1 MTIQQLRYFL
11 ALCEDLN
18 YTHTAGRM
26 YLSRQALR
34 LSIAALEEELCGKL
48 FVNNRNHLALTEKG
62 ERFRAQAAPVMQQ
75 FNALCQQAYQDIQS
89 APLRLGISVALV
101 PDYLPNLGEVLEAFR
116 QQYPGIPLEL
126 TSLSNDEVPVQLQ
139 RGALD
144 AGLVMD
150 LGGCAAGLARTA
162 LSQHT
167 AAVMVCRSSPFWE
180 RTHISRARR
189 ADPAGARLCPGCPG
203 TAVAGTAGEQCT
215 PTAGAGRAILSGTLP
230 HAGAEL
236 CISEPF
242 REIFQQPDV
251 QCPGCHI
258 RRSAAYLCRIPPSPK
273 TTQRL
278 CGAIVPLFA
287 GEVEVLKKSD
297 SISL

>member
-48 FVNNRNHLALTEKG
+48 FVNNCNHLALTEKG
-62 ERFRAQAAPVMQQ
+62 ERFRAQAAPVVQQ

-126 TSLSNDEVPVQLQ
+126 ASLSNDEVTVQLQ

-167 AAVMVCRSSPFWE
+167 TAVMVCRSSPFWFPALP
-180 RTHISRARR
+180 RMPWHRCGRCCRKAAHTHSWSWSSNFIKYFIA
-189 ADPAGARLCPGCPG
+189 
-203 TAVAGTAGEQCT
+203 
-215 PTAGAGRAILSGTLP
+215 
-230 HAGAEL
+230 H
-236 CISEPF
+236 
-242 REIFQQPDV
+242 
-251 QCPGCHI
+251 
-258 RRSAAYLCRIPPSPK
+258 RSK
-273 TTQRL
+273 
-278 CGAIVPLFA
+278 IVFL
-287 GEVEVLKKSD
+287 
-297 SISL
+297 

>member
-62 ERFRAQAAPVMQQ
+62 ERFRAQAAPVVQQ

-167 AAVMVCRSSPFWE
+167 AAVMVCRSSPFWSE
-180 RTHISRARR
+180 RILHRQSWTGRPCWCPALPRMPWHRCGRHCGRAVHTHSWSWSSNFIRYSTARR
-189 ADPAGARLCPGCPG
+189 SRI
-203 TAVAGTAGEQCT
+203 V
-215 PTAGAGRAILSGTLP
+215 
-230 HAGAEL
+230 
-236 CISEPF
+236 
-242 REIFQQPDV
+242 
-251 QCPGCHI
+251 
-258 RRSAAYLCRIPPSPK
+258 YL
-273 TTQRL
+273 
-278 CGAIVPLFA
+278 
-287 GEVEVLKKSD
+287 
-297 SISL
+297 

>member
-62 ERFRAQAAPVMQQ
+62 ERFRAQAAPVVQQ

-150 LGGCAAGLARTA
+150 LGGCAAGLA
-162 LSQHT
+162 HT
-167 AAVMVCRSSPFWE
+167 G
-180 RTHISRARR
+180 RAGR

-251 QCPGCHI
+251 QCPGCNI

>member
-1 MTIQQLRYFL
+1 M
-11 ALCEDLN
+11 
-18 YTHTAGRM
+18 
-26 YLSRQALR
+26 R

-62 ERFRAQAAPVMQQ
+62 ERFRAQAAPVVQQ

-162 LSQHT
+162 HFT
-167 AAVMVCRSSPFWE
+167 AYRRRHGLPAQPFLGANAYY
-180 RTHISRARR
+180 TGRAGRQT
-189 ADPAGARLCPGCPG
+189 LLVPGFAPMPWHRCG
-203 TAVAGTAGEQCT
+203 RHCGEQCT

-251 QCPGCHI
+251 QCPGCNI

>member
-62 ERFRAQAAPVMQQ
+62 ERFRAQAAPVVQQ

-162 LSQHT
+162 FHSIPPPSWSAAAALSGSERILHRQSWTGRPCWCPALPRMPWHRCGRHCGRAVHT
-167 AAVMVCRSSPFWE
+167 HSWSWSSNFI
-180 RTHISRARR
+180 RYSTARR
-189 ADPAGARLCPGCPG
+189 SRI
-203 TAVAGTAGEQCT
+203 V
-215 PTAGAGRAILSGTLP
+215 
-230 HAGAEL
+230 
-236 CISEPF
+236 
-242 REIFQQPDV
+242 
-251 QCPGCHI
+251 
-258 RRSAAYLCRIPPSPK
+258 YL
-273 TTQRL
+273 
-278 CGAIVPLFA
+278 
-287 GEVEVLKKSD
+287 
-297 SISL
+297 